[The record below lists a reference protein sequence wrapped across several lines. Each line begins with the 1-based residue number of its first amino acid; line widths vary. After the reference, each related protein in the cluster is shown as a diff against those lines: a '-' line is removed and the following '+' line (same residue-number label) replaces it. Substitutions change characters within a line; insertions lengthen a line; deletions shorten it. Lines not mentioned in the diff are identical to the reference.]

1 MPLPLFKMYT
11 NQINRFYTIVL
22 VTLVSIY
29 LVILAGGIV
38 RSTGSGMGCPD
49 WPKCFGTYIPPTQEL
64 DLPADYKA
72 QYTVKG
78 HSAEFNVYKTW
89 TEYVNRLIGAIAG
102 LIVVYQCIFAIRF
115 IKSKPKF
122 FWFSFL
128 LAILMGSQGLLG
140 AKLVS
145 SFLAP
150 LLITLHMA
158 VALIIMSIL
167 IWLFMAVK
175 REKDCLLKGSED
187 AFETLPSVYTRM
199 MWFFII
205 LTAVQIF
212 LGTEVREEVD
222 IISYALDYQFKETW
236 IDRIGSVFIVHRS
249 YSILLTLLT
258 VYFTFSLYQKR
269 FLYPIAYK
277 YITLVSM
284 IMAVEIIAG
293 ISMAYFAIPAW
304 LQPLHLLFA
313 TILLGAQLAFV
324 FRFMIG
330 QNRRSA

>member
-1 MPLPLFKMYT
+1 MQT
-11 NQINRFYTIVL
+11 NQINRFYTIVF

-38 RSTGSGMGCPD
+38 RSTGSGMGCPH
-49 WPKCFGTYIPPTQEL
+49 WPKCFDSYIPPLAESE
-64 DLPADYKA
+64 LPANYKEE
-72 QYTVKG
+72 YTVQG
-78 HSAEFNVYKTW
+78 HPAEFNVYKTW

-102 LIVVYQCIFAIRF
+102 LIVVFQSVFAIRF

-122 FWFSFL
+122 FWLSFL
-128 LAILMGSQGLLG
+128 LAILMGGQGLLG

-158 VALIIMSIL
+158 VALIIMGIL
-167 IWLFMAVK
+167 IWLFIAVK
-175 REKDCLLKGSED
+175 LERDSSHTGSVGSSEV
-187 AFETLPSVYTRM
+187 LPSIYTRM
-199 MWFFII
+199 MWFFIV
-205 LTAVQIF
+205 LTAIQIF

-222 IISYALDYQFKETW
+222 VISYALDYQFKETW

-249 YSILLTLLT
+249 YSILLTILT
-258 VYFTFSLYQKR
+258 VYFAFTLYQKR
-269 FLYPIAYK
+269 YLYPIAYR
-277 YITLVSM
+277 YIQVVCM
-284 IMAVEIIAG
+284 IMAAEIVVG
-293 ISMAYFAIPAW
+293 ITMAYFAIPAW

-313 TILLGAQLAFV
+313 TILLSAQLAFV